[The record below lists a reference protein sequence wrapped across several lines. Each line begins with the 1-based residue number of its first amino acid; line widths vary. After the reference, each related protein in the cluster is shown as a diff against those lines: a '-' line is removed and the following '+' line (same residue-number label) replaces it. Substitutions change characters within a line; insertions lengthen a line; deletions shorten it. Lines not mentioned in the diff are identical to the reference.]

1 MIMAL
6 DSERRHRQE
15 SASRL
20 FQLGRACVKEGHKE
34 EGRRYLERAV
44 EQDREHSDAWLWLS
58 ATTDDPLEQKKYL
71 EWAIAANPGSPE
83 ARRGLAILEGRLN
96 PKDVLPQGAGV
107 EPQNPV
113 QPAEAVARRTFVCPQ
128 CGGALRFDP
137 EIVDLKCANCGF
149 VEVVEEA
156 AMADVQQVMDV
167 TLPTR
172 KGHRWAEAERE
183 MTCEQCGATTIF
195 PVGQTSAEC
204 PFCGSAALVSATDDS
219 ELLTPNGVILMGFE
233 ADEARRIL
241 GNWLGGGFF
250 TPDDLTKLA
259 RGKGLHAA
267 YVPFWIFE
275 GTLTGRWQAE
285 VLEGSGRE
293 RRWVQRNGEHTFF
306 YSNRLQ
312 VAATAL
318 PADLVKKAE
327 PFALEKMVEYKPEY
341 LAGWPAAAYN
351 ISLADA
357 SLEARAAMVADAKKQ
372 LVYKAA
378 PGQAVRNLE
387 VSASEFSGVAYKLA
401 LLPLWVGAY
410 TYRGKSYRV
419 LINGQTKE
427 VAGDK
432 PKDSVKVAMVVAG
445 VLIALAILA
454 IGVFYLMGRG

>member
-1 MIMAL
+1 MAL
-6 DSERRHRQE
+6 DSELRHRQE
-15 SASRL
+15 SAQRL
-20 FQLGRACVKEGHKE
+20 FQLGRACIKEGRKD
-34 EGRRYLERAV
+34 EGCRYLQQAV
-44 EQDREHSDAWLWLS
+44 EYDHDYSDAWLWLS

-71 EWAIAANPGSPE
+71 EWAIAANPGNPE

-96 PKDVLPQGAGV
+96 PKDILPSGEGV
-107 EPQNPV
+107 EAQNPAE
-113 QPAEAVARRTFVCPQ
+113 PAEAVARRSFVCPQ

-137 EIVDLKCANCGF
+137 ESVDLKCANCGF
-149 VEVVEEA
+149 VEVVEEV

-167 TLPTR
+167 TLATR
-172 KGHRWAEAERE
+172 RGHRWAEAERE

-195 PVGQTSAEC
+195 PAGQTSAEC
-204 PFCGSAALVSATDDS
+204 PFCGSAALVSATDES
-219 ELLTPNGVILMGFE
+219 ELLPPNGVIPMGF
-233 ADEARRIL
+233 DEAEARQIL
-241 GNWLGGGFF
+241 RGWLGGGFF
-250 TPDDLTKLA
+250 TPDDLAKLA
-259 RGKGLHAA
+259 RGKGLRPA

-275 GTLTGRWQAE
+275 ATLTGKWQAE
-285 VLEGSGRE
+285 VAEGSGRNQ
-293 RRWVQRNGEHTFF
+293 RWVWRTGEHTFF

-327 PFALEKMVEYKPEY
+327 PFEMDKIVEYKPEY

-351 ISLADA
+351 ISLAEA
-357 SLEARAAMVADAKKQ
+357 SLEARAAMVAEAKKQ

-410 TYRGKSYRV
+410 TYHGKTYRV

-445 VLIALAILA
+445 VLIALTMLA
-454 IGVFYLMGRG
+454 MGVVYYWVGAR

>member
-1 MIMAL
+1 MAL

-15 SASRL
+15 SADRL
-20 FQLGRACVKEGHKE
+20 FRLGRTCVKEGHKD

-71 EWAIAANPGSPE
+71 EWAIAANPSSPE

-96 PKDVLPQGAGV
+96 PKDILPQGVGV

-113 QPAEAVARRTFVCPQ
+113 EPAEAVARRTFVCLR

-137 EIVDLKCANCGF
+137 EIVDLKCSNCGY

-156 AMADVQQVMDV
+156 PMADVQQVLDV

-204 PFCGSAALVSATDDS
+204 PFCGSAALVSASDDS
-219 ELLTPNGVILMGFE
+219 ELLTPNGVLPMGF
-233 ADEARRIL
+233 DEAEARKIL
-241 GNWLGGGFF
+241 RGWLGGGFF
-250 TPDDLTKLA
+250 TPDDLAKLA
-259 RGKGLHAA
+259 RGKGLRPA

-275 GTLTGRWQAE
+275 AALTGKWQAE
-285 VLEGSGRE
+285 VAEGSGRN
-293 RRWVQRNGEHTFF
+293 RRWVWRNGEHTLF
-306 YSNRLQ
+306 YSNLLQ

-341 LAGWPAAAYN
+341 LAGWPTAAYN
-351 ISLADA
+351 ISLAEA

-372 LVYKAA
+372 LAYKAA

-387 VSASEFSGVAYKLA
+387 VSASDFSGMAYKLA

-410 TYRGKSYRV
+410 LYHGKTYRV
-419 LINGQTKE
+419 LINGQTRE

-432 PKDSVKVAMVVAG
+432 PKDSVKVWLAVAG
-445 VLIALAILA
+445 VLIVLAILA
-454 IGVFYLMGRG
+454 MGVVYWVGRG